1 MSASKQATSRPAD
14 PMKNL
19 ISALAGMGLGL
30 LVESAAWAQ
39 SVFVVSLSSSQAQI
53 VGNGTAARSLW
64 IGETSPEGVKL
75 SDIRDGRASF
85 EAGGRRFTLGLGQSS
100 VAETVLRASSSGH
113 FFANAV
119 LNGVTFPAVIDTG
132 ATLVVLNWDQA
143 ERMGI
148 DLRQGQRVMTNTANG
163 PVPAYVITL
172 ASVQVGEI
180 GLLNV
185 PAMVIEG
192 GAEKL
197 PAVLIGMS
205 FLKHFEMRRAG
216 QTMTLTRSSP
226 Q

>member
-1 MSASKQATSRPAD
+1 
-14 PMKNL
+14 MKTV
-19 ISALAGMGLGL
+19 IAALAGTGLAL
-30 LVESAAWAQ
+30 FVAAAAWAQ

-53 VGNGTAARSLW
+53 VVNGTAARSLW
-64 IGETSPEGVKL
+64 IGETSPEGVTL
-75 SDIRDGRASF
+75 SDIRSGLASF

-113 FFANAV
+113 FFADAA

-148 DLRQGQRVMTNTANG
+148 DLRQSRRVTTHTANG

-172 ASVQVGEI
+172 ASVQVGEL
-180 GLLNV
+180 GLLDV

-226 Q
+226 P

>member
-1 MSASKQATSRPAD
+1 
-14 PMKNL
+14 MKTV
-19 ISALAGMGLGL
+19 IAALAGTGLAL
-30 LVESAAWAQ
+30 FVAAAAWAQ

-53 VGNGTAARSLW
+53 VVNGTAARSLW
-64 IGETSPEGVKL
+64 IGETSPEGVTL
-75 SDIRDGRASF
+75 SDIRSGLASF

-113 FFANAV
+113 FFANAA

-132 ATLVVLNWDQA
+132 ATFVVLNGDQA

-148 DLRQGQRVMTNTANG
+148 DLRQSRRVTTHTANG

-180 GLLNV
+180 GLLDV
-185 PAMVIEG
+185 PAMVLEG

-216 QTMTLTRSSP
+216 QTMTLTRSNP

>member
-1 MSASKQATSRPAD
+1 MNR
-14 PMKNL
+14 L
-19 ISALAGMGLGL
+19 IAALAGTGLAL
-30 LVESAAWAQ
+30 FVAAAAWAQ

-53 VGNGTAARSLW
+53 VVNGTAARSLW
-64 IGETSPEGVKL
+64 IGETSPEGVTL
-75 SDIRDGRASF
+75 SDIRNGLASF

-113 FFANAV
+113 FFANAA

-148 DLRQGQRVMTNTANG
+148 DLRQSRRVTTHTANG

-180 GLLNV
+180 GLLDV

-216 QTMTLTRSSP
+216 QTMTLTRSNP
-226 Q
+226 R

>member
-1 MSASKQATSRPAD
+1 
-14 PMKNL
+14 MKRA
-19 ISALAGMGLGL
+19 IPALAGTGLAL
-30 LVESAAWAQ
+30 FVAAAAWAQ

-53 VGNGTAARSLW
+53 VINGTAARSLW
-64 IGETSPEGVKL
+64 IGETSPEGVTL
-75 SDIRDGRASF
+75 SDIRNGRASF

-119 LNGVTFPAVIDTG
+119 LNGMTFPAVIDTG
-132 ATLVVLNWDQA
+132 ATLVVVNWDQA

-148 DLRQGQRVMTNTANG
+148 DMRQSRRVMTSTANG
-163 PVPAYVITL
+163 QVPAYVITL
-172 ASVQVGEI
+172 ASVQLGEI

-185 PAMVIEG
+185 PAMVLEG

-205 FLKHFEMRRAG
+205 FLKHFEMRRTG
-216 QTMTLTRSSP
+216 QAMTLTRSNP

>member
-1 MSASKQATSRPAD
+1 
-14 PMKNL
+14 MKNF

-30 LVESAAWAQ
+30 LVETAAWAQ
-39 SVFVVSLSSSQAQI
+39 SVFVISLSSSQAQI
-53 VGNGTAARSLW
+53 VVNGTAARSLW
-64 IGETSPEGVKL
+64 IGETSPEGVRL
-75 SDIRDGRASF
+75 SDIRNGLASF

-100 VAETVLRASSSGH
+100 VTQTVLRASSSGH

-148 DLRQGQRVMTNTANG
+148 DLRQSRRVITHTANG
-163 PVPAYVITL
+163 PAPAYVITL

-192 GAEKL
+192 GGEKL
-197 PAVLIGMS
+197 PTVLIGMS
-205 FLKHFEMRRAG
+205 FLKHVEMRRTG
-216 QTMTLTRSSP
+216 QTMTLTRSNP

>member
-1 MSASKQATSRPAD
+1 
-14 PMKNL
+14 MKTV
-19 ISALAGMGLGL
+19 IAALAGTGLAL
-30 LVESAAWAQ
+30 FVAAAAWAQ

-53 VGNGTAARSLW
+53 VVNGTAARSLW
-64 IGETSPEGVKL
+64 IGETSPEGVML
-75 SDIRDGRASF
+75 SDIRNGLASF

-113 FFANAV
+113 FFANAA

-132 ATLVVLNWDQA
+132 ATFVVLNWDQA
-143 ERMGI
+143 ERVGI
-148 DLRQGQRVMTNTANG
+148 DLRQSQRVTTHTANG

-180 GLLNV
+180 GLLDV
-185 PAMVIEG
+185 PAMVLEG

-216 QTMTLTRSSP
+216 QTMTLTRSNP
-226 Q
+226 R

>member
-1 MSASKQATSRPAD
+1 
-14 PMKNL
+14 MKTV
-19 ISALAGMGLGL
+19 IAALAGTGLAL
-30 LVESAAWAQ
+30 FVAAAAWAQ

-53 VGNGTAARSLW
+53 VVNGTAARSLW
-64 IGETSPEGVKL
+64 IGETSPEGVTL
-75 SDIRDGRASF
+75 ADIRNGRASF

-113 FFANAV
+113 FFANAA

-132 ATLVVLNWDQA
+132 ATFVVLNWDQA
-143 ERMGI
+143 ERVGI
-148 DLRQGQRVMTNTANG
+148 DLRQSQRVTTHTANG

-216 QTMTLTRSSP
+216 QTMTLTRSNP
-226 Q
+226 P

>member
-1 MSASKQATSRPAD
+1 
-14 PMKNL
+14 MKTV
-19 ISALAGMGLGL
+19 IAALAGTGLAL
-30 LVESAAWAQ
+30 FVAAAAWAQ

-53 VGNGTAARSLW
+53 VVNGTAARSLW
-64 IGETSPEGVKL
+64 IGETSPEGVTL
-75 SDIRDGRASF
+75 SDIRSGLASF

-113 FFANAV
+113 FFANAA

-132 ATLVVLNWDQA
+132 ATLVVLNSDQA

-148 DLRQGQRVMTNTANG
+148 DLRQSQRVTTHTANG

-185 PAMVIEG
+185 PAMVLEG

-216 QTMTLTRSSP
+216 QTMTLTRSNP
-226 Q
+226 R

>member
-1 MSASKQATSRPAD
+1 
-14 PMKNL
+14 MKGV
-19 ISALAGMGLGL
+19 IPALAGIGLWL
-30 LVESAAWAQ
+30 SPAAAAWAQ
-39 SVFVVSLSSSQAQI
+39 SVFVTSLSSSQAQI
-53 VGNGTAARSLW
+53 VVNGTAPRSLW
-64 IGETSPEGVKL
+64 IGETSPEGVRL
-75 SDIRDGRASF
+75 SDIRNGLATF

-100 VAETVLRASSSGH
+100 VAETVLRASPSGH

-148 DLRQGQRVMTNTANG
+148 DMRQSQRVMTSTANG
-163 PVPAYVITL
+163 PAPAYVITL

-180 GLLNV
+180 GLLDV

-192 GAEKL
+192 GGEKL

-205 FLKHFEMRRAG
+205 FLKHVEMRRVG
-216 QTMTLTRSSP
+216 ETMTLTRP
-226 Q
+226 DLR

>member
-1 MSASKQATSRPAD
+1 
-14 PMKNL
+14 MKTV
-19 ISALAGMGLGL
+19 IAALAGTGLAL
-30 LVESAAWAQ
+30 FVAAAAWAQ

-53 VGNGTAARSLW
+53 VVNGTAARSLW
-64 IGETSPEGVKL
+64 IGETSPEGVTL
-75 SDIRDGRASF
+75 SDIRSGLASF

-113 FFANAV
+113 FFANAA

-132 ATLVVLNWDQA
+132 ATLVVLNSDQA

-148 DLRQGQRVMTNTANG
+148 DLRQSQRVTTHTANG

-180 GLLNV
+180 GLLDV

-216 QTMTLTRSSP
+216 QTMTLTRSNP
-226 Q
+226 R

>member
-1 MSASKQATSRPAD
+1 
-14 PMKNL
+14 MKRA
-19 ISALAGMGLGL
+19 ISALAATGLAL
-30 LVESAAWAQ
+30 FVAAAAWAQ
-39 SVFVVSLSSSQAQI
+39 SVFVVGLSSSQAQI
-53 VGNGTAARSLW
+53 VVNGTAARSLW
-64 IGETSPEGVKL
+64 IGETSPEGVML
-75 SDIRDGRASF
+75 SDIRSGRASF

-113 FFANAV
+113 FLADAV

-132 ATLVVLNWDQA
+132 ATFVVVNWDQA
-143 ERMGI
+143 ESMGI
-148 DLRQGQRVMTNTANG
+148 DMRQGQRVMTHTANG

>member
-1 MSASKQATSRPAD
+1 
-14 PMKNL
+14 MKTV
-19 ISALAGMGLGL
+19 IAALAGTGLAL
-30 LVESAAWAQ
+30 FVAAAAWAQ

-53 VGNGTAARSLW
+53 VVNGTAARSLW
-64 IGETSPEGVKL
+64 IGETSPEGVTL
-75 SDIRDGRASF
+75 SDIRSGLASF

-113 FFANAV
+113 FFANAA

-132 ATLVVLNWDQA
+132 ATFVVLNWDQA
-143 ERMGI
+143 ERVGI
-148 DLRQGQRVMTNTANG
+148 DLRQSQRVTTHTANG

-216 QTMTLTRSSP
+216 QTMTLTRSNP
-226 Q
+226 R

>member
-1 MSASKQATSRPAD
+1 MNR
-14 PMKNL
+14 L
-19 ISALAGMGLGL
+19 IAALAGTGLAL
-30 LVESAAWAQ
+30 FVAAAAWAQ

-53 VGNGTAARSLW
+53 VVNGTAARSLW
-64 IGETSPEGVKL
+64 IGETSPEGVTL
-75 SDIRDGRASF
+75 ADIRNGRASF

-113 FFANAV
+113 FFADAA

-148 DLRQGQRVMTNTANG
+148 DLRQSRRVTTHTANG

-172 ASVQVGEI
+172 ASVQVGEL
-180 GLLNV
+180 GLLDV

-216 QTMTLTRSSP
+216 QTMTLTRSNP
-226 Q
+226 R

>member
-1 MSASKQATSRPAD
+1 
-14 PMKNL
+14 MKTV
-19 ISALAGMGLGL
+19 IAALAGTGLAL
-30 LVESAAWAQ
+30 FVAAAAWAQ

-53 VGNGTAARSLW
+53 VVNGTAARSLW
-64 IGETSPEGVKL
+64 IGETSPEGVTL
-75 SDIRDGRASF
+75 SDIRSGLASF

-113 FFANAV
+113 FFANAA

-132 ATLVVLNWDQA
+132 ATLVVLNSDQA

-148 DLRQGQRVMTNTANG
+148 DLRQSQRVTTHTANG

-172 ASVQVGEI
+172 ASVQVGEL
-180 GLLNV
+180 GLLDV

-216 QTMTLTRSSP
+216 QTMTLTRSNP

>member
-1 MSASKQATSRPAD
+1 MNR
-14 PMKNL
+14 L
-19 ISALAGMGLGL
+19 IAALAGTGLAL
-30 LVESAAWAQ
+30 FVAAAAWAQ

-53 VGNGTAARSLW
+53 VVNGTAARSLW
-64 IGETSPEGVKL
+64 IGETSPEGVML
-75 SDIRDGRASF
+75 SDIRNGLASF

-113 FFANAV
+113 FFANAA

-132 ATLVVLNWDQA
+132 ATFVVLNGDQA

-148 DLRQGQRVMTNTANG
+148 DLRQSRRVTTHTANG

-180 GLLNV
+180 GLLDV

-216 QTMTLTRSSP
+216 ETMTLTRSNP
-226 Q
+226 R

>member
-1 MSASKQATSRPAD
+1 
-14 PMKNL
+14 MKRA
-19 ISALAGMGLGL
+19 ISALAAAGLAL
-30 LVESAAWAQ
+30 FVAAAAWAQ

-53 VGNGTAARSLW
+53 VVNGTAARSLW
-64 IGETSPEGVKL
+64 IGETSPEGVML
-75 SDIRDGRASF
+75 SDIRNGRASF
-85 EAGGRRFTLGLGQSS
+85 EADGRRFTLGLGQSS

-113 FFANAV
+113 FLANAV
-119 LNGVTFPAVIDTG
+119 LNGVAFPAVIDTG

-143 ERMGI
+143 ERVGI
-148 DLRQGQRVMTNTANG
+148 DMRQGQRVMTHTANG

-216 QTMTLTRSSP
+216 QTMTLTRSNP

>member
-1 MSASKQATSRPAD
+1 
-14 PMKNL
+14 MKTV
-19 ISALAGMGLGL
+19 IAALAGTGLAL
-30 LVESAAWAQ
+30 FVAAAAWAQ

-53 VGNGTAARSLW
+53 VVNGTAARSLW
-64 IGETSPEGVKL
+64 IGETSPEGVTL
-75 SDIRDGRASF
+75 SDIRSGLASF

-113 FFANAV
+113 FFANAA

-148 DLRQGQRVMTNTANG
+148 DLRQSQRVTTHTANG
-163 PVPAYVITL
+163 PAPAYVITL
-172 ASVQVGEI
+172 TSVQVGEI

-185 PAMVIEG
+185 PAMVLEG

-205 FLKHFEMRRAG
+205 FLRHFEMRRAG
-216 QTMTLTRSSP
+216 QTMTLTRSNP

>member
-1 MSASKQATSRPAD
+1 
-14 PMKNL
+14 MKTV
-19 ISALAGMGLGL
+19 IAALAGTGLAL
-30 LVESAAWAQ
+30 FVAAAAWAQ

-53 VGNGTAARSLW
+53 VVNGTAARSLW
-64 IGETSPEGVKL
+64 IGETSPEGVML
-75 SDIRDGRASF
+75 SDIRNGLASF

-113 FFANAV
+113 FFANAA

-132 ATLVVLNWDQA
+132 ATFVVLNGDQA

-148 DLRQGQRVMTNTANG
+148 DLRQSRRVTTHTANG

-180 GLLNV
+180 GLLDV

-216 QTMTLTRSSP
+216 QTMTLTRSNP
-226 Q
+226 R

>member
-1 MSASKQATSRPAD
+1 MNR
-14 PMKNL
+14 L
-19 ISALAGMGLGL
+19 IAALAGTGLAL
-30 LVESAAWAQ
+30 FVAAAAWAQ

-53 VGNGTAARSLW
+53 VVNGTAARSLW
-64 IGETSPEGVKL
+64 IGETSPEGVTL
-75 SDIRDGRASF
+75 SDIRSGLASF

-113 FFANAV
+113 FFANAA

-132 ATLVVLNWDQA
+132 ATFVVLNGDQA

-148 DLRQGQRVMTNTANG
+148 DLRQSRRVTTHTANG

-180 GLLNV
+180 GLLDV
-185 PAMVIEG
+185 PAMVLEG

-216 QTMTLTRSSP
+216 QTMTLTRSNP
-226 Q
+226 R

>member
-1 MSASKQATSRPAD
+1 
-14 PMKNL
+14 MKTV
-19 ISALAGMGLGL
+19 IAALAGTGLAL
-30 LVESAAWAQ
+30 FVAAAAWAQ

-53 VGNGTAARSLW
+53 VVNGTAARSLW
-64 IGETSPEGVKL
+64 IGETSPEGVTL
-75 SDIRDGRASF
+75 SDIRSGLASF

-113 FFANAV
+113 FFANAA

-132 ATLVVLNWDQA
+132 ATLVVLNSDQA

-148 DLRQGQRVMTNTANG
+148 DLRQSQRVTTHTANG

-192 GAEKL
+192 GQEKL
-197 PAVLIGMS
+197 PTVLIGMS
-205 FLKHFEMRRAG
+205 FLKHVDMRRTG

-226 Q
+226 R

>member
-1 MSASKQATSRPAD
+1 MNR
-14 PMKNL
+14 L
-19 ISALAGMGLGL
+19 IAALAGTGLAL
-30 LVESAAWAQ
+30 FVAAAAWAQ

-53 VGNGTAARSLW
+53 VVNGTAARSLW
-64 IGETSPEGVKL
+64 IGETSPEGVML
-75 SDIRDGRASF
+75 SDIRNGLASF

-113 FFANAV
+113 FFANAA

-132 ATLVVLNWDQA
+132 ATFVVLNGDQA

-148 DLRQGQRVMTNTANG
+148 DLRQSRRVTTHTANG

-180 GLLNV
+180 GLLDV
-185 PAMVIEG
+185 PAMVLEG

-216 QTMTLTRSSP
+216 QTMTLTRSNP
-226 Q
+226 R

>member
-1 MSASKQATSRPAD
+1 
-14 PMKNL
+14 MKRA
-19 ISALAGMGLGL
+19 ISALAAAGLAL
-30 LVESAAWAQ
+30 FVAAAACAQ

-53 VGNGTAARSLW
+53 VVNGTAARSLW
-64 IGETSPEGVKL
+64 IGETSPEGVML
-75 SDIRDGRASF
+75 SDIRSGRASF

-113 FFANAV
+113 FLANAV
-119 LNGVTFPAVIDTG
+119 LNGVAFPAVIDTG
-132 ATLVVLNWDQA
+132 ATFVVLNWDQA
-143 ERMGI
+143 ERVGI
-148 DLRQGQRVMTNTANG
+148 DMRQGQRVVTHTANG

-216 QTMTLTRSSP
+216 QTMTLTRSNP

>member
-1 MSASKQATSRPAD
+1 
-14 PMKNL
+14 MKTV
-19 ISALAGMGLGL
+19 IAALAGTGLAL
-30 LVESAAWAQ
+30 FVAAAAWAQ

-53 VGNGTAARSLW
+53 VVNGTAARSLW
-64 IGETSPEGVKL
+64 IGETSPEGVTL
-75 SDIRDGRASF
+75 SDIRSGLASF

-113 FFANAV
+113 FFANAA

-132 ATLVVLNWDQA
+132 ATLVVLNSDQA

-148 DLRQGQRVMTNTANG
+148 DLRQSQRVTTHTANG

-180 GLLNV
+180 GLLDV
-185 PAMVIEG
+185 PAMVLEG

-216 QTMTLTRSSP
+216 QTMTLTRSNP

>member
-1 MSASKQATSRPAD
+1 
-14 PMKNL
+14 MKNF
-19 ISALAGMGLGL
+19 ISALAGVGLGL
-30 LVESAAWAQ
+30 LVEATAWAQ
-39 SVFVVSLSSSQAQI
+39 SVFVISLSSSQAQI
-53 VGNGTAARSLW
+53 VVNGAAARSLW
-64 IGETSPEGVKL
+64 IGETSPEGVML
-75 SDIRDGRASF
+75 SDIRNGRASF

-113 FFANAV
+113 FLANAV

-132 ATLVVLNWDQA
+132 ATFVVLNWDQA
-143 ERMGI
+143 ERIGI
-148 DLRQGQRVMTNTANG
+148 DMRQSRRVMTNTANG
-163 PVPAYVITL
+163 PAPAYVITL
-172 ASVQVGEI
+172 MSVQVGEI

>member
-1 MSASKQATSRPAD
+1 MNR
-14 PMKNL
+14 L
-19 ISALAGMGLGL
+19 IAALAGTGLAL
-30 LVESAAWAQ
+30 FVAAAAWAQ

-53 VGNGTAARSLW
+53 VVNGTAARSLW
-64 IGETSPEGVKL
+64 IGETSPEGVTL
-75 SDIRDGRASF
+75 SDIRSGLASF

-113 FFANAV
+113 FFANAA

-132 ATLVVLNWDQA
+132 ATFVVLNGDQA

-148 DLRQGQRVMTNTANG
+148 DLRQSRRVTTHTANG

-180 GLLNV
+180 GLLDV

-216 QTMTLTRSSP
+216 QTMTLTRSNP
-226 Q
+226 R